1 MERTDMTET
10 THGFIVQDKE
20 NITLYF
26 YEKDDLDFLC
36 MTLQNI
42 DYYIPKIRE
51 IMKNNGAIAL

>member
-1 MERTDMTET
+1 MTET